1 VVRVKLLIAVTA
13 AVLAVALTSASAAA
27 AGLNLSWDDCGSH
40 GTQVQAFACDTN
52 AGQHTM
58 VGSFVAPEGIELMSA
73 NEVFMELQVN
83 APTIPDWWQVR
94 TGACRPASTLTG
106 NWDFTAGPYNCY
118 DYWQGGAIGGWVED
132 APQFSFPIYSQRIR
146 GVFALPTGDLRITSV
161 PPGTEVYSFKLS
173 IKNSKST
180 GLGACIGCEAGAC
193 IILTDLNINQPSPYP
208 PRTFIQLP
216 EGRNYVSWQCITG
229 RITNEENHPEGLCT
243 FPGCPTPVRAQSWGQ
258 IKQLYR

>member
-1 VVRVKLLIAVTA
+1 LKLLTVIFAALAATA
-13 AVLAVALTSASAAA
+13 LLPLYAAG

-40 GTQVQAFACDTN
+40 GTQVQVFACDTN
-52 AGQHTM
+52 TGQHTM

-94 TGACRPASTLTG
+94 TGACRPASTLAG
-106 NWDFTAGPYNCY
+106 DWDFTAGPYNCY
-118 DYWQGGAIGGWVED
+118 DYWRGGAIGAWAED
-132 APQFSFPIYSQRIR
+132 APQFSFPIYFQRIR

-193 IILTDLNINQPSPYP
+193 IILTQLNINQPSPYP
-208 PRTFIQLP
+208 PQTFIQNP
-216 EGRNYVSWQCITG
+216 AGRNFVSWQCMTG
-229 RITNEENHPEGLCT
+229 ISNDENHPEGICT